1 MSPTN
6 ILILLLLLLA
16 AGFAGYWFKR
26 ASVGGGRPVTPG
38 AGNTF
43 IGFFTNFFD
52 TLGIGSFATTTTIFR
67 LLRRVDDQH
76 IPGTLNVGHAIP
88 TVAQAWIYTTLVQV
102 DFTTLAL
109 LIAAAVGGSWIG
121 AAIVSRMPKAAIQRG
136 MGIALLLAAVL
147 MVMTALNRMPG
158 GGEATALRGGA
169 LILAC
174 GINFALGALMTLGI
188 GLYAPCMIM
197 VSLMGM
203 NPTVAF
209 PIMMG
214 SCAFLMPVA
223 GIQFI
228 NTGRYDLRAAL
239 GLTLGGVPAVLLA
252 AFLVRSLPLANV
264 RWLVVVVVIYTAV
277 MLLRSAGATGPA
289 RTAARA
295 TH

>member
-1 MSPTN
+1 MSPTYV
-6 ILILLLLLLA
+6 LILLLLLLA
-16 AGFAGYWFKR
+16 AGFAGFWFKR
-26 ASVGGGRPVTPG
+26 ASAGPGRPATPG
-38 AGNTF
+38 VANTA
-43 IGFFTNFFD
+43 IGFGTNFFD

-67 LLRRVDDQH
+67 LFRRVDDSH

-109 LIAAAVGGSWIG
+109 LIMAAVGGSWIG
-121 AAIVSRMPKAAIQRG
+121 AAVVSRLPKAAIQRG
-136 MGIALLLAAVL
+136 MGVALLLAAVL

-158 GGEATALRGGA
+158 GGEAIALRGGA

-223 GIQFI
+223 GMQFI

-239 GLTLGGVPAVLLA
+239 GLALGGVPAVLLA
-252 AFLVRSLPLANV
+252 AFLVKQLDLATV
-264 RWLVVVVVIYTAV
+264 RWLVVAVVVYTGL
-277 MLLRSAGATGPA
+277 MLLRASAAAAPVPA
-289 RTAARA
+289 PAAR
-295 TH
+295 